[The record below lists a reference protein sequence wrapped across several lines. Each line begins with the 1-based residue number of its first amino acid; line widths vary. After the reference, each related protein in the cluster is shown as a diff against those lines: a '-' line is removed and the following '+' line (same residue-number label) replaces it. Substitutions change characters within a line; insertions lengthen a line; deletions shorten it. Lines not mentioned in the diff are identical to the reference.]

1 MQNKIWIVIIIVLL
15 CALASIWYFS
25 FSGQQKIAALEI
37 AALAERVDKE
47 AKRLNDRTAAAVQV
61 GEPVGYVIEFENHA
75 KFYITGDTAP
85 MADMKLVINDYYQPD
100 VAILPI
106 GGTLTMGSKE
116 AAFATSLIQPKDYVI
131 PYHYASYPFL
141 EKTSDNFA
149 QELKKYN
156 LTAKLLTLEVG
167 KEKEANGVKIVW
179 LGHASLLLVSPE
191 GRNILVDPCTKNG
204 LWPEE
209 YKDLAKFG
217 KVDLVL
223 LTHGHPD
230 HTVVSDLDKLT
241 EMYKPVILAQFE
253 LGNWLTEH
261 VKVPESVYYYFNKGG
276 TITQNILAGVGVPP
290 EKIGGIQVSMVSAS
304 HSSSAVP
311 Q

>member
-1 MQNKIWIVIIIVLL
+1 MQKIWIVLVIVLII
-15 CALASIWYFS
+15 ALAGFYLNYSKE
-25 FSGQQKIAALEI
+25 QKIAGVMNQITEK
-37 AALAERVDKE
+37 VDKE

-75 KFYITGDTAP
+75 KFYIAGDTAAT
-85 MADMKLVINDYYQPD
+85 ADMKLVIGDYYQPD

-106 GGTLTMGSKE
+106 GGALTMGSKE

-156 LTAKLLTLEVG
+156 LTAKLLAPKIGE
-167 KEKEANGVKIVW
+167 EKEVDGIKLVW
-179 LGHASLLLVSPE
+179 LGHASYLLVSPE
-191 GRNILVDPCTKNG
+191 GKKILIDPCTKNG
-204 LWPEE
+204 IWPEE
-209 YKDLAKFG
+209 YKDFTKLG

-230 HTVVSDLDKLT
+230 HAVVSDLDKLT
-241 EMYKPVILAQFE
+241 EMYKPVIMAQFE
-253 LGNWLTEH
+253 LGSWLTEH
-261 VKVPESVYYYFNKGG
+261 VKVPESVFYYFNKGG
-276 TITQNILAGVGVPP
+276 TITKDILAGVGQPA
-290 EKIGGIQVSMVSAS
+290 EKIGNIQISMVSAS